1 MISERKY
8 NKPLPRI
15 LLLLV
20 MAGASG
26 VAAQQVSSASGP
38 NQREHEGFQERYPR
52 YAVQA
57 GDTFDLSFEYSPE
70 FNQTVT
76 VQSDGFVTLR
86 EIGDVYVSGLTF
98 PEVGRA
104 LSEKYGP
111 ILYQP
116 KISVMPRDIQKR
128 YFIAAGEV
136 AKPGKYE
143 LRGETTVQQ
152 AIAMAGG
159 FAQDRAKHSEVVLF
173 RRTGDTLALGR
184 VVDVKKMLKQ
194 RDLREDLFLKPG
206 DLIFVPQNTWSKV
219 RQFVPVPGVGLS
231 MMPGLP

>member
-1 MISERKY
+1 MRCVRKY
-8 NKPLPRI
+8 GKPLSEI

-26 VAAQQVSSASGP
+26 IAAQQASSASGP
-38 NQREHEGFQERYPR
+38 NQTGRDGFQERYPR
-52 YAVQA
+52 YRLQA

-70 FNQTVT
+70 FNQTLT
-76 VQSDGFVTLR
+76 VQPDGFVTLR

-104 LSEKYGP
+104 LSDKYGS

-116 KISVMPRDIQKR
+116 KISVMPKDIQKR

-136 AKPGKYE
+136 ARPGKYE
-143 LRGETTVQQ
+143 LRGETTVEQ

-194 RDLREDLFLKPG
+194 RDLREDLYLKPG
-206 DLIFVPQNTWSKV
+206 DLIFVPQTTWSKL

-231 MMPGLP
+231 MMPAIP